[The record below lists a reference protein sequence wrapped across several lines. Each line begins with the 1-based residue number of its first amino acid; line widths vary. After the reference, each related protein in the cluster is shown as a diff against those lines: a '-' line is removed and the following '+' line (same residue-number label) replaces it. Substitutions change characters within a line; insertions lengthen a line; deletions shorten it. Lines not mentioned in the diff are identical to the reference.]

1 MIRIK
6 NLRVPY
12 DTVRPLAEL
21 AAERLKTSPC
31 AVHGV
36 FVVHKALDARRRN
49 GAPIVWVYVLD
60 VALELCWRNF
70 GGTRMLQPRRNMCRW

>member
-1 MIRIK
+1 MIRVK

-49 GAPIVWVYVLD
+49 GAPIVWV
-60 VALELCWRNF
+60 
-70 GGTRMLQPRRNMCRW
+70 